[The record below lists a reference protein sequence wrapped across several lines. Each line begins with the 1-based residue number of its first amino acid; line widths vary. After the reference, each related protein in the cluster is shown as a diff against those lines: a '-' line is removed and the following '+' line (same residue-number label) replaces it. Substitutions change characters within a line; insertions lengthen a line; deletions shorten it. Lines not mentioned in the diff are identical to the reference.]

1 MHKLMQLTRLSYN
14 DYKGVD
20 CVIINEMELRHEL
33 RDKRGNLNNL
43 MKDLSKMIKIDE
55 LIVTMGQEGA
65 RLYNNKN
72 KKFYNMDA
80 FATKVVD
87 KIGSGDTMLAL
98 LALCLKN
105 KLDKHL
111 SLLIASLAGSQA
123 VGNIGNKYLVDE
135 IKLKKSIE
143 HILK

>member
-1 MHKLMQLTRLSYN
+1 
-14 DYKGVD
+14 
-20 CVIINEMELRHEL
+20 
-33 RDKRGNLNNL
+33 
-43 MKDLSKMIKIDE
+43 
-55 LIVTMGQEGA
+55 
-65 RLYNNKN
+65 
-72 KKFYNMDA
+72 MDA

>member
-1 MHKLMQLTRLSYN
+1 MKN
-14 DYKGVD
+14 YKGVD
-20 CVIINEMELRHEL
+20 CVIVNEMELRHEL
-33 RDKRGNLNNL
+33 RDKSGNLNVL
-43 MKDLSKMIKIDE
+43 MKKLSKDIKINE

-65 RLYNNKN
+65 RLYNRKN
-72 KKFYNMDA
+72 NKFYNMEA

-98 LALCLKN
+98 LALCLKTRLN
-105 KLDKHL
+105 KYL
-111 SLLIASLAGSQA
+111 SLLVASLAASQA
-123 VGNIGNKYLVDE
+123 VGNIGNKFLVDE